1 LSLAFVTEN
10 IAGKIESLL
19 KDRPKIRLG
28 VGAVAVLFFVAAV
41 SSMLYF
47 KDHDA
52 KRRAFYQDFYL
63 QGIQLPPR
71 ITVSACPEDMISRS
85 WLFADMQRYYRIS
98 VTAKMGNEYLIIDK
112 KSNCIVPQDYQK
124 VHRQPTRKYI
134 LYQKTPLETK
144 KNE

>member
-1 LSLAFVTEN
+1 VSVQLPSFF
-10 IAGKIESLL
+10 LL
-19 KDRPKIRLG
+19 RLFPACFTSKTTMPNG
-28 VGAVAVLFFVAAV
+28 GRLT
-41 SSMLYF
+41 
-47 KDHDA
+47 
-52 KRRAFYQDFYL
+52 QDFYL

-112 KSNCIVPQDYQK
+112 KSNCIVPPGYQK

-134 LYQKTPLETK
+134 LYQKTPPETK